1 MFPISDTKNSN
12 KFPFV
17 NLFIIAVNIYVFYL
31 ELTAPSIELIIN
43 KYALIPANVNVA
55 DLNTFAPFVTSM
67 FLHAGFLHILSNMWF
82 LWIFGDN
89 VEAKIGHVKYLI
101 FYLFCGIA
109 ASIVQYLFIHTST
122 LPMLGASGAIAG
134 ILGAYLKLFPKNK
147 VATLIPI
154 FILPLIVPIP
164 AAFILFY
171 WFAIQTFAS
180 FSSIVTTAMTFDGIA
195 YTAHVGGFL
204 VGFIFAKS
212 FVWQR
217 R

>member
-12 KFPFV
+12 KFPFI
-17 NLFIIAVNIYVFYL
+17 NLLIIAVNIYVFYL
-31 ELTAPSIELIIN
+31 ELTTPNLELIIN

-109 ASIVQYLFIHTST
+109 ASTVQYLFIHTSN

-134 ILGAYLKLFPKNK
+134 VLGAYLRLFPKNK
-147 VATLIPI
+147 VDTLIPV
-154 FILPLIVPIP
+154 FVFPLIVPIP

-171 WFAIQTFAS
+171 WFLIQAFAS
-180 FSSIVTTAMTFDGIA
+180 FSSIVATTVAFDGIA

-204 VGFIFAKS
+204 IGFIFAKR